1 MQPDTLL
8 MEVVVAGPLRLYTKQ
23 GDRNRYFLESDDD
36 IVELIRPRW
45 RASEHEEGALAT
57 SDRYRRQLKDRM
69 DRCPKVQE
77 DAGGVEK
84 TLGALRTIVL
94 RYNRCVTGESGGQ
107 PVAAE
112 KGYWSQFET
121 SYSLQARSSWN
132 YIPGRTDQFRNGYAL
147 GVSARFYKAQSDAK
161 WSLLLGLRGSR
172 ESVGYRNQSI
182 DQTYLGTDALFRYR
196 LPIGAVAPYAE
207 AGVSGTWSLE
217 SDVPQ
222 VGYTEGVRSGT
233 GFRDGFRDIFELG
246 YTVGAG
252 VIVEP
257 ISVGAR
263 RRARTSVLAELT
275 VVSYEVIVGYRF

>member
-1 MQPDTLL
+1 
-8 MEVVVAGPLRLYTKQ
+8 
-23 GDRNRYFLESDDD
+23 
-36 IVELIRPRW
+36 
-45 RASEHEEGALAT
+45 
-57 SDRYRRQLKDRM
+57 
-69 DRCPKVQE
+69 
-77 DAGGVEK
+77 
-84 TLGALRTIVL
+84 
-94 RYNRCVTGESGGQ
+94 
-107 PVAAE
+107 
-112 KGYWSQFET
+112 
-121 SYSLQARSSWN
+121 
-132 YIPGRTDQFRNGYAL
+132 
-147 GVSARFYKAQSDAK
+147 
-161 WSLLLGLRGSR
+161 
-172 ESVGYRNQSI
+172 VGYRNQSI